1 MNISGIFKRRGSLSV
16 PPPDRQELINK
27 LLKAAEVGTYTE
39 VSTII
44 QQNGAVLV
52 NCSDENGKT
61 PLHFSANAGHFNI
74 VEFLVKNGAD
84 YNFQDK
90 SGWTPLHSAAIGMN
104 LQLFSFL
111 LNQEDIKGTMH
122 QSIIFTCSL

>member
-1 MNISGIFKRRGSLSV
+1 MNISGIFKRRGSLSA
-16 PPPDRQELINK
+16 PPPDRTELISK
-27 LLKAAEVGTYTE
+27 LLKASELGNFTE

-61 PLHFSANAGHFNI
+61 PLHFSAHAGNLNI

-90 SGWTPLHSAAIGMN
+90 SGWTPLHSAAVGMN
-104 LQLFSFL
+104 IQIFAFL
-111 LNQEDIKGTMH
+111 LHQEDIKGKMH
-122 QSIIFTCSL
+122 QPL